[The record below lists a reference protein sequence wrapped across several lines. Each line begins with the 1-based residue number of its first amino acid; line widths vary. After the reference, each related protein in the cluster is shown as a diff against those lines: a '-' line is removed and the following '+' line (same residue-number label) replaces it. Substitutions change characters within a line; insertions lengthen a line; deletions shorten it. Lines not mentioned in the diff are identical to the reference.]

1 MDLEVLNNAE
11 FSQEDI
17 DETFSRKNTVRQ
29 KSLQAGGAVD
39 SGKPEDWMNSQVSPG
54 HAKAYSGPY
63 KFISGARIGRKRKV
77 VSVINLSLATGGRTL
92 RTLELDAV
100 AAVSDQHATSPFDW
114 LLSDKGPF
122 HRSQEYT
129 DFVDR
134 SRQGFSTRYK
144 IYRYEAKGKQWQRC
158 LP

>member
-1 MDLEVLNNAE
+1 MIWRCSAGAE
-11 FSQEDI
+11 LFSLMALWEWI
-17 DETFSRKNTVRQ
+17 
-29 KSLQAGGAVD
+29 A
-39 SGKPEDWMNSQVSPG
+39 
-54 HAKAYSGPY
+54 
-63 KFISGARIGRKRKV
+63 
-77 VSVINLSLATGGRTL
+77 LSLHCWVL
-92 RTLELDAV
+92 AV

-144 IYRYEAKGKQWQRC
+144 IYRYEAKGKQLQRYH
-158 LP
+158 P